1 MYNVPI
7 LLVIFKRK
15 EVALKTLE
23 PIKALKPSKL
33 YIAGDGARPNIDGE
47 KEKVEETRNAVLNY
61 IDWECEVKTRFS
73 DKNQGCSLGVYNAI
87 NWLFDNEERGIIIED
102 DCIMQ
107 DSFFRYVEE
116 LLELYNNDNRV
127 GMICGANYAN
137 GVKIPDSYV
146 FSRYKSCH
154 GWATW
159 KRAWKLM
166 DIDMKWRETPYAKS
180 VIANMGYKA
189 KDIRYWKYRLTAI
202 DLNDVSAW
210 DWQWYFTLA
219 ANNMLA
225 ICPKHTLTTNI
236 GFGKDAT
243 HTCQAHIPSQYIAN
257 EGLTFPLRHPS
268 CVAPYMPF
276 EKFGYP
282 KHKTIRNKIQNVNLL
297 LLRERVK
304 KALSMHYD
312 ANKIS
317 MLTKYK
323 MHLNKLKQK

>member
-47 KEKVEETRNAVLNY
+47 KEKVKETRNAVLNY

-73 DKNQGCSLGVYNAI
+73 DKNQGCSLGVYNAV

-137 GVKIPDSYV
+137 GVEIPDSYV

-276 EKFGYP
+276 EKAFYRANNTLFNRIKQLFP
-282 KHKTIRNKIQNVNLL
+282 FCIKNFIKKIV
-297 LLRERVK
+297 RK
-304 KALSMHYD
+304 
-312 ANKIS
+312 
-317 MLTKYK
+317 
-323 MHLNKLKQK
+323 